1 MDGSIGNSSREV
13 DAQKERRRPN
23 RGIRSGGGGMVVRWA
38 VGTPMREGCNPDAA
52 KTEELTTQSATY
64 LSNPYSATYNYHII
78 RHFLTRL
85 NPFPIE

>member
-1 MDGSIGNSSREV
+1 
-13 DAQKERRRPN
+13 
-23 RGIRSGGGGMVVRWA
+23 MVVRWA

-64 LSNPYSATYNYHII
+64 LSNPYSATDTDTNYHII

-85 NPFPIE
+85 KPPD